1 VLALRVVVFV
11 AGALLVAATLSSAIK
26 TFLVPRAVQSL
37 LTRWVFVAVRG
48 LFKPFTHPG
57 RSYAE
62 RDRVMA
68 LYAPLSML
76 GLPVTWVALVILG
89 FTGMHWAVGVQPL
102 REAFSTSG
110 SSLLTLG
117 FARPEPL
124 AAVVLSFMEAAL
136 GLGLVTLL
144 ISYLPFIYAAF
155 SRRETAVALIDAVAG
170 NPPSARELL
179 IRHNSILGLG
189 RLDKLWERWQEW
201 FADLEESHTSIAAL
215 VFYRSPL
222 PERSWVTAAG
232 CVLDGASLAASCL
245 DRPRSPEA
253 ELCIRGGYVALRR
266 IADFFDIAYDPDPRP
281 SDPISIT
288 REEFDELWNTLA
300 AGGVPLKGDRDRAW
314 RDFAGWRVNYD
325 TVLRALAT
333 LTMAPVAPWSS
344 DRPLA
349 LPPRSLFGRRR
360 GSLIGRR

>member
-1 VLALRVVVFV
+1 MLALRVVVFF
-11 AGALLVAATLSSAIK
+11 AGALLVTATLTSAIK

-37 LTRWVFVAVRG
+37 LTRWVFLAVRG
-48 LFKPFTHPG
+48 LFTPFTHAR

-68 LYAPLSML
+68 LYAPLSL
-76 GLPVTWVALVILG
+76 LALPVTWVTLVILG
-89 FTGMHWAVGVQPL
+89 FTSMLWAVGVRPL
-102 REAFSTSG
+102 REAFSASG

-117 FARPEPL
+117 FTRPQPL
-124 AAVVLSFMEAAL
+124 AAVGLSFMEAAL

-170 NPPSARELL
+170 SPPSSLELL
-179 IRHNSILGLG
+179 LRHHRILGLG

-215 VFYRSPL
+215 VFFRSPL
-222 PERSWVTAAG
+222 PERSWLTAAG
-232 CVLDGASLAASCL
+232 CVLDSASLAAACL

-266 IADFFDIAYDPDPRP
+266 IADFFAIAYDPDPRA

-288 REEFDELWNTLA
+288 REEFDSLWNTLA
-300 AGGVPLKGDRDRAW
+300 AEGVPLKGDPDRAW

-344 DRPLA
+344 DRA
-349 LPPRSLFGRRR
+349 LPLPARSLFGRRNA
-360 GSLIGRR
+360 SVVSRR